1 VDDASVLG
9 PGEKAMLIEVDSK
22 QASSR
27 RQDWDN
33 MLIKGAEGWTPFH
46 RSSRFIRNRQRRLVK
61 VNRGPG
67 EHSVD
72 SLFNSSFANG
82 VGNSFSS
89 FPMHDES
96 LYDLDQ
102 HSPVPVTIDLE
113 AFSAA
118 MDEHSTSANDAY
130 KQSDRENSYAAS
142 NHSHVSSMITSGEM
156 SLFESNK
163 KRNLALSN
171 SDLRIYQ
178 YDKSVDNR
186 REQSTK
192 RIGGIIDNF
201 DLSERFGSSYL
212 PVGSRAA
219 TFSKRRINKS
229 GQTATRGPGVSL
241 HEMPP
246 EKLQSGYPMFQ

>member
-33 MLIKGAEGWTPFH
+33 MLIKGAEGWTHFH
-46 RSSRFIRNRQRRLVK
+46 RSSRFIRNRRRRLVK
-61 VNRGPG
+61 VSRGPG

-113 AFSAA
+113 AFSAV

-171 SDLRIYQ
+171 SDLR
-178 YDKSVDNR
+178 
-186 REQSTK
+186 STK